1 MVSHTFPSIRSL
13 LLIAGILLIAANL
26 RAPVTAVAPL
36 LTDIQAHFRLS
47 TASAGLLTTLPLL
60 VFAAT
65 SSFSAQLSGRLGLE
79 RTLFCGLCLI
89 AAGVIARSAGGVE
102 WLFAGTIVSAIG
114 IALGNVLLP
123 GLVKREFPGHLAM
136 LTSIY
141 ALIMGAVAALS
152 SGIAVP
158 LAQHSHW
165 RVALASTALVAVI
178 SLLVWLPQLRGR
190 PGQALP
196 GARAGVGR
204 IAIWRYALAWQ
215 VTLFFGLNSFAYY
228 VMISW
233 LPAILHDNGYSA
245 AEAGRLHGL
254 MQLAS
259 ALAGLLVIALV
270 RYGRD
275 QRGAALLTVA
285 LASAG
290 LLGLLLSPQW
300 ATLWT
305 LLFGLGNGAVFIL
318 AISFVGLRANS
329 PSQAAALSA
338 MAQGL
343 GYLLA
348 ALGPT
353 LTGYLHDLA
362 GSWLPILVTCLTIYL
377 GIGAAGILAGRSR
390 TIG

>member
-1 MVSHTFPSIRSL
+1 MATRSLPPIRSL

-36 LTDIQAHFRLS
+36 LADIQAHFRLS
-47 TASAGLLTTLPLL
+47 NASAGLLTTLPLL
-60 VFAAT
+60 MFAVI
-65 SSFSAQLSGRLGLE
+65 SPFSAGLAGRLGLE

-89 AAGVIARSAGGVE
+89 AAGVLARSAGGVG
-102 WLFAGTIVSAIG
+102 WLLAGTTVSAIG

-123 GLVKREFPGHLAM
+123 GLVKREFPGRLAM

-165 RVALASTALVAVI
+165 RVALASTAVVAVI

-190 PGQALP
+190 SAPVVPSTSVPTGH
-196 GARAGVGR
+196 
-204 IAIWRYALAWQ
+204 IAIWRYPLAWQ
-215 VTLFFGLNSFAYY
+215 VTLFFGLNSFVYY

-233 LPAILHDNGYSA
+233 LPAMLQEKGFSA
-245 AEAGRLHGL
+245 VEAGQLHGL
-254 MQLAS
+254 MQLTS
-259 ALAGLLVIALV
+259 ALAGLLVIVLV

-275 QRGAALLTVA
+275 QRGAALLTA
-285 LASAG
+285 ILASSG
-290 LLGLLLSPQW
+290 LLGLLLLPQW
-300 ATLWT
+300 ATLWAS
-305 LLFGLGNGAVFIL
+305 LFGFGNGAVFIL

-329 PSQAAALSA
+329 PGQAAALSG
-338 MAQGL
+338 MAQSL

-362 GSWLPILVTCLTIYL
+362 DSWLPVLISCLIIYL
-377 GIGAAGILAGRSR
+377 GIAAAGVLAGRSR
-390 TIG
+390 TLG